1 MLVSGVVH
9 QKIKAPYDH
18 LKSLTVFY
26 WRPSFWKSVASFW
39 SPLSLGRGWRLDEKW
54 CHPKLILQRDSPTFQ
69 DFSRL
74 VKCDSPRFVFVSDI
88 NSNVYDCML
97 FEYMMYMYIYIVYT
111 VYFIQIFHIGEICVL
126 LRFWSAM
133 ISAWSARLT
142 YQTGWRRLASST
154 SVRHLSRKKTHRNR
168 QTAKT
173 TIDPQQHPSQEN
185 LKQNTWRCRWV
196 EISKEWRNTL
206 FFRGGGGFKPC
217 FSEPGWGK
225 GERLVVHA
233 TRLGDW
239 LMKPLEQ
246 REKWQQNQQEKDGFL
261 SEVHVFFFWVPG
273 LQNSGFCMG
282 NPVVDGV

>member
-97 FEYMMYMYIYIVYT
+97 FEYMMYMYIYSIYCLLYTDFPHWWNMCFIEILKCYDLGLECALDLPDRVKEVSLVY
-111 VYFIQIFHIGEICVL
+111 I
-126 LRFWSAM
+126 
-133 ISAWSARLT
+133 
-142 YQTGWRRLASST
+142 
-154 SVRHLSRKKTHRNR
+154 R
-168 QTAKT
+168 QTF
-173 TIDPQQHPSQEN
+173 
-185 LKQNTWRCRWV
+185 KQ
-196 EISKEWRNTL
+196 K
-206 FFRGGGGFKPC
+206 K
-217 FSEPGWGK
+217 
-225 GERLVVHA
+225 
-233 TRLGDW
+233 
-239 LMKPLEQ
+239 
-246 REKWQQNQQEKDGFL
+246 
-261 SEVHVFFFWVPG
+261 
-273 LQNSGFCMG
+273 NS
-282 NPVVDGV
+282 